1 MHILFCNISN
11 KNSKTCFLNKSMQK
25 TSNQMLTMIKIK
37 IVFKENKSRNWHG
50 MQCFV
55 FHVSSGGTY
64 DVKIKVEHVI
74 QKL

>member
-1 MHILFCNISN
+1 
-11 KNSKTCFLNKSMQK
+11 MQK